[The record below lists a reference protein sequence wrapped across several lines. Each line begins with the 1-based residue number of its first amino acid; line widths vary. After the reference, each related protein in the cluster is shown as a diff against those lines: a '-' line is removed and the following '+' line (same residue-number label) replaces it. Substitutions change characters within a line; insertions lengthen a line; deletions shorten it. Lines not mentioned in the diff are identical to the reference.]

1 MARLLLFLHH
11 GFGLAALE
19 ALAAAGGL
27 AGVVVPDG
35 RRASVV
41 AEARRRAER
50 VGVAS
55 WTVGRHD
62 LARTVPDLVRAGGAD
77 AGLITAFPW
86 ILPEAALA
94 AFPLGV
100 YNAHPGLLPAY
111 RGADPLFW
119 QIRRGEAGGGITL
132 HRLDAGVDT
141 GPIVEVVPAPIL
153 PWETHGIHA
162 ARLEGLVGP
171 LALRL
176 ATALAA
182 GRPPATTPQVATASF
197 PCRRPRAD
205 DLAVRWLEDDAAS
218 VQRLVNACNG
228 AHDGPRTALGGALWK
243 LDVVT
248 VVPAPDQGIAPGTV
262 VRADVRDG
270 LLVAC
275 RGGALLRLDVVTTRE
290 GTLTGAHLVALG
302 LSTGAR
308 FDALPPAAPSL
319 PDAPAPTGPGARER

>member
-1 MARLLLFLHH
+1 MARVLLFLHH
-11 GFGLAALE
+11 PFGLPALD
-19 ALAAAGGL
+19 ALRATGRL
-27 AGVVVPDG
+27 AGVIVPDG

-41 AEARRRAER
+41 AEARRRAGAA
-50 VGVAS
+50 GVPS
-55 WTVGRHD
+55 WCVGRDD
-62 LARTVPDLVRAGGAD
+62 LARTLPALAAASGAE
-77 AGLITAFPW
+77 AGLVTAFPW
-86 ILPEAALA
+86 RLPDAALE
-94 AFPLGV
+94 AFPLGI

-111 RGADPLFW
+111 PGADPIFW

-132 HRLDAGVDT
+132 HRLDGGVDT

-153 PWETHGIHA
+153 PWETYGIHA

-176 ATALAA
+176 AEALAT
-182 GRPPATTPQVATASF
+182 GRPPATTPQGPAASF
-197 PCRRPRAD
+197 VCRRPRAD

-218 VQRLVNACNG
+218 IQRLVNACNG
-228 AHDGPRTALGGALWK
+228 AHDGPRTALDGALWK

-248 VVPAPDQGIAPGTV
+248 VVPAPDQQIPPGTV

-290 GTLTGAHLVALG
+290 GTLTGAHLAALG
-302 LSTGAR
+302 LAPGAR
-308 FDALPPAAPSL
+308 FDALPPDATPSTR
-319 PDAPAPTGPGARER
+319 A